1 MKIVAVVFL
10 SSLTMA
16 TFAQTFGVKAGFNLS
31 NVLEKDNDRTYSD
44 DYKMN
49 PGFHA
54 GLTMD
59 VPLISVLSFET
70 GLLFSTKGYRVDKA
84 VVMAG
89 VPLNMKGSVT
99 TCYLDLPLTAK
110 ASFDVGDV
118 KIYGA
123 FGPYVGL
130 GLTGKTKMEFNR
142 NGSSF
147 EEERDIDW
155 GNDEIDDDLMRF
167 DVGLTAGTGVE
178 FGPMQVGLSYGFG
191 LINISPYDNNGYRV
205 KNRVLGLSVG
215 YRFGVN

>member
-1 MKIVAVVFL
+1 MTA
-10 SSLTMA
+10 LT
-16 TFAQTFGVKAGFNLS
+16 TVSFAQMFGVKAGFNLS
-31 NVLEKDNDRTYSD
+31 NVLEKDDNRTYSD

-59 VPLISVLSFET
+59 VPLVSVLSFET
-70 GLLFSTKGYRVDKA
+70 GLLVSTKGYRVDKA

-99 TCYLDLPLTAK
+99 TFYLEIPLTAK

-130 GLTGKTKMEFNR
+130 GLTGKTKMEFSR

-147 EEERDIDW
+147 EETRDIDW
-155 GNDEIDDDLMRF
+155 GTDQFNDDLMRWDF
-167 DVGLTAGTGVE
+167 GLTAGTGVE

-191 LINISPYDNNGYRV
+191 LVNISPYDNNGYRLN
-205 KNRVLGLSVG
+205 NRVLGLSVG